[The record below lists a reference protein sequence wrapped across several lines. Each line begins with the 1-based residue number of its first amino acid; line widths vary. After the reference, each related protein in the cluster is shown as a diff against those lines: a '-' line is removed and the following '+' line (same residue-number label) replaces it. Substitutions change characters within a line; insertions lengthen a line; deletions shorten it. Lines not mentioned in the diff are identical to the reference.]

1 MAKALIGHLDSDL
14 RGSVAL
20 LHENRHLRTRVADLE
35 SLVLRLQAE
44 NDRLAAEV
52 RATSD
57 DLAAEL
63 DQMQPA

>member
-20 LHENRHLRTRVADLE
+20 LHENRHLRRRVGDLE
-35 SLVLRLQAE
+35 ALVLSLQVE

-52 RATSD
+52 RASSE
-57 DLAAEL
+57 LAAEL
-63 DQMQPA
+63 DRMQPA